1 MHRYQTLQGA
11 QKRNKRN
18 RVQCWVSPPHQ
29 VTENQQQEE
38 DDLIKPKKLINPILA
53 SLQQRAL
60 HQELLFCHKQGF
72 LPRKKSELHRVL
84 ENKAREQLRKRE
96 QALRPRSDLEVKLQ
110 RRLQKLELYELEEKR
125 WRAGLKNVPEF
136 TAKMDILMLT
146 YGGQSHSSI
155 ILYGNAAG
163 CLIRHDLESSKLKI
177 CCHLVDTVCN
187 NNQS

>member
-1 MHRYQTLQGA
+1 NREKASLVYTFHNLSLSKKPPDLCYILCLAGSKSLTLHLSA
-11 QKRNKRN
+11 SD
-18 RVQCWVSPPHQ
+18 RVQYWMSPPHQ

-110 RRLQKLELYELEEKR
+110 RRRQKLELYELEEKR

-136 TAKMDILMLT
+136 IHVRQTLRHVP
-146 YGGQSHSSI
+146 HSS
-155 ILYGNAAG
+155 
-163 CLIRHDLESSKLKI
+163 
-177 CCHLVDTVCN
+177 
-187 NNQS
+187 

>member
-1 MHRYQTLQGA
+1 CTF
-11 QKRNKRN
+11 
-18 RVQCWVSPPHQ
+18 PPYISG
-29 VTENQQQEE
+29 N
-38 DDLIKPKKLINPILA
+38 DLIKPKKLINPILA

-110 RRLQKLELYELEEKR
+110 RRRQKLELVSSQTQKNKMKLFTDSFSLGVCNLKQTDTNSSMFSVSQYELEEKR

-136 TAKMDILMLT
+136 IHVRQTLRHVP
-146 YGGQSHSSI
+146 HSS
-155 ILYGNAAG
+155 
-163 CLIRHDLESSKLKI
+163 
-177 CCHLVDTVCN
+177 
-187 NNQS
+187 